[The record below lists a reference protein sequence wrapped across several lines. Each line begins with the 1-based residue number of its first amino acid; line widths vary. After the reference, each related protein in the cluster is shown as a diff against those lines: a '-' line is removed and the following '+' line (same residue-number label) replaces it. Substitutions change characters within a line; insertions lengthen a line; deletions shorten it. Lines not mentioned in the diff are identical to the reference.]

1 MIVAYWVL
9 ASLLA
14 VFYLYSGGKKVLQ
27 SRDRL
32 RPMMAWV
39 DDLPLWLVRTIGA
52 ARGAGRGRAGAAAA
66 ARRRTVARAR
76 RGRRVR
82 APAGRGDGAAPV
94 PWRARG
100 TSASTSGCSWRPASL
115 VWLATI
121 WLDLS
126 PAPTT

>member
-14 VFYLYSGGKKVLQ
+14 VFYLYSGGKKVIQ
-27 SRDRL
+27 SRDQL

-52 ARGAGRGRAGAAAA
+52 LEVLGAVALVLPPLVGIAPWLALAAAVGFVLLQVGATVLHLSRGERQYIGLNVGLLVA
-66 ARRRTVARAR
+66 AGV
-76 RGRRVR
+76 
-82 APAGRGDGAAPV
+82 
-94 PWRARG
+94 
-100 TSASTSGCSWRPASL
+100 L

-121 WLDLS
+121 WLD
-126 PAPTT
+126 